1 MIALIMAGGFGTRFW
16 PESRSTMPKQFLRV
30 VGERSMIQLTV
41 ERLLPVVPLHKIFVV
56 TAAGQEDLVKEHLP
70 ELPEENII
78 LEPFGMNTAPCIAL
92 SVCRLIRQFEPH
104 QSLVVLP
111 ADHVIRDLPA
121 FHASLGA
128 AEQCARQDYLV
139 TFGIVPDYPATGYGY
154 IEAGAPLTEKGKLVN
169 RFKEKPDLP
178 TAEAFLQTGK
188 YFWNSGIFYWKLGV
202 IQQAF
207 EHYQPELWSICKEIG
222 QIWDKAGYGADI
234 SEPYAKMP
242 KLPIDIAVMEAADK
256 RAVIP
261 VEMDWSDVGSWKAL
275 AELSTQD
282 GRGNTLPAG
291 GIALE
296 AKDNYIY
303 TNKFT
308 ALIGVENLCI
318 VETRDAILVTTKDK
332 AEEVKKIVDQLKTEG
347 RKDLL

>member
-41 ERLLPVVPLHKIFVV
+41 ERLLPVVPLHKIFIV
-56 TAAGQEDLVKEHLP
+56 TAAGQEDLVREHLP
-70 ELPEENII
+70 ELPVENII

-92 SVCRLIRQFEPH
+92 SVCRLIRQFDPH
-104 QSLVVLP
+104 ESLVVLP
-111 ADHVIRDLPA
+111 ADHVIRNLAA
-121 FHASLGA
+121 FHSSLGA

-154 IEAGAPLTEKGKLVN
+154 IEAGDPLTEKGKQVS
-169 RFKEKPDLP
+169 RFKEKPDLA
-178 TAEAFLQTGK
+178 TAEAFLKTGR

-202 IQQAF
+202 IREAF
-207 EHYQPELWSICKEIG
+207 EHLMPDAWSLCTRISQLWDQE
-222 QIWDKAGYGADI
+222 GYNADI
-234 SEPYAKMP
+234 SELYAQMP
-242 KLPIDIAVMEAADK
+242 KLPIDIAIMEAADK

-282 GRGNTLPAG
+282 AEGNSFPAG
-291 GIALE
+291 GMALE
-296 AKDNYIY
+296 ARDNYVY
-303 TNKFT
+303 SNKFT
-308 ALIGVENLCI
+308 ALIGVEGLCI
-318 VETRDAILVTTKDK
+318 VETQDAILVTTKDK
-332 AEEVKKIVDQLKTEG
+332 AEEVKKIVDQLKTQG
-347 RKDLL
+347 RKELL